1 MVLRTLQ
8 ERPVDPDPAKTL
20 NAYNLGA
27 SGGLMSM
34 MAVVA
39 VWKGGSLWGLPL
51 VNIPV
56 QARFIGLL
64 TLARDF
70 YGNYNN
76 SPDGIGHNAHLCGM
90 GVGAGIALFG
100 LSRGRYSKACKIIVK
115 R

>member
-1 MVLRTLQ
+1 
-8 ERPVDPDPAKTL
+8 
-20 NAYNLGA
+20 
-27 SGGLMSM
+27 MSM

-39 VWKGGSLWGLPL
+39 VWRGGSLWGLPL
-51 VNIPV
+51 INIPI

-64 TLARDF
+64 TLAWDF

-76 SPDGIGHNAHLCGM
+76 SPDGIGHNAHLYGM

-100 LSRGRYSKACKIIVK
+100 LSRGRYSKAWKIVAK